1 MKAKET
7 ISGQPGG
14 SQRPT
19 RRTALKY
26 LGLLSASAAGREFLA
41 GWLPVGGL
49 ASGGLVWIANL
60 PEDKETAA
68 SYSPQFFH
76 AAEYRTVQAL
86 TERIVPSDDTP
97 GAKEARVAEYIDF
110 VVFSAAEFKPSLQ
123 TEWREGLAYLDGE
136 SQKRFTSSFAEA
148 AEADRIRLLEEMSAP
163 ERDPRL
169 EHPGFPFFRLAK
181 EMTVEGFYTSKV
193 GLIDVLDYQ
202 GMNYQA
208 DFPGCTH
215 PEHQT

>member
-1 MKAKET
+1 MKTKAT
-7 ISGQPGG
+7 ITAQG
-14 SQRPT
+14 SEPPT

-26 LGLLSASAAGREFLA
+26 LGLLGASAAGREFLA
-41 GWLPVGGL
+41 GWLPRGAL
-49 ASGGLVWIANL
+49 ASGGLISIADL
-60 PEDKETAA
+60 PQDRQTAA
-68 SYSPQFFH
+68 GYSPQFFA
-76 AAEYRTVQAL
+76 AAEYRAIEAL
-86 TERIVPSDDTP
+86 TELILPSDDTP

-123 TEWREGLAYLDGE
+123 NEWREGLAYLDRE
-136 SQKRFTSSFAEA
+136 SEKRFTKPFREA

-169 EHPGFPFFRLAK
+169 EHAGFPFFRLAK

-193 GLIDVLDYQ
+193 GLIDVLDYR

-215 PEHQT
+215 PEHQA